1 MKKWIALL
9 LLAAMALALVPA
21 ALAAEPVTLKF
32 MSTNANLDAVCQ
44 YFNEQSED
52 IKLEFEYVTGSWPEL
67 NQKLLTMI
75 AGGTPPD
82 IVYMAEPM
90 LMSYVYNDQLLD
102 ITEYVERD
110 LNMDDYIEGVFNS
123 SIVDGKNYG
132 IPIDVRVTALFYNK
146 DLYDAKGVAYPNPDW
161 ENAWSIEEWLEVCKQ
176 LSGERDGQKT
186 FGHTVDWRW
195 VRNLQFFHALGL
207 ESPFNED
214 GSANINSPEAKQI
227 YTMLQ
232 DMVMDGSAA
241 SPSDLSAMHWS
252 QRFRDGI
259 LGGFITGNWEYYTF
273 EDMGDK
279 LGFAPT
285 PGGQTNFFIDS
296 YCIFKQTDNPDAA
309 WEVLKFLASEDFGMW
324 LMDNAKWACFPIRN
338 DVMEVA
344 KDKLFPVLKGEER
357 EAFFDSVNYAHT
369 FVSHRAYNELI
380 ASMGEVTGLIA
391 LGEISA
397 DEGLDQ
403 VQENWTDIIDNY

>member
-9 LLAAMALALVPA
+9 LSALLLSTMISMAGAE
-21 ALAAEPVTLKF
+21 EPVTLKF
-32 MSTNANLDAVCQ
+32 MSTNQNLAELCE
-44 YFNEQSED
+44 YFNAQND
-52 IKLEFEYVTGSWPEL
+52 AIQLEFEYVTGSWPEL
-67 NQKLLTMI
+67 NQKLLTLV

-90 LMSYVYNDQLLD
+90 LLSYVTNDQLLD
-102 ITEYVERD
+102 LTAYVERD
-110 LNMDDYIEGVFNS
+110 LNMDDYVSGVFRAS
-123 SIVDGKNYG
+123 MVGDQYYG
-132 IPIDVRVTALFYNK
+132 VPIDVRLTSLFYNK
-146 DLYDAKGVAYPNPDW
+146 DLYDAKGVAYPDPSW
-161 ENAWSIEEWLEVCKQ
+161 ENAWTIEEWLDTCKQ

-214 GSANINSPEAKQI
+214 GSSNINSPEAKQI

-232 DMVMDGSAA
+232 NMVIDESAA

-259 LGGFITGNWEYYTF
+259 LGGFITGNWDYYTF
-273 EDMGDK
+273 EDMGDS

-296 YCIFKQTDNPDAA
+296 YCVFKATEHPDEA
-309 WEVLKFLASEDFGMW
+309 WEVLKFLASEEFGMW
-324 LMDNAKWACFPIRN
+324 LMENASWACFPIRN

-344 KDKLFPVLKGEER
+344 KEVLFPALKGAER
-357 EAFFDSVNYAHT
+357 EAFFDSVNYAHI
-369 FVSHRAYNELI
+369 FVSHPAYNELI
-380 ASMGEVTGLIA
+380 ASMGETTGLIA
-391 LGEISA
+391 LNEISA
-397 DEGLDQ
+397 DEGMDIIH
-403 VQENWTDIIDNY
+403 ENWTDIIENY